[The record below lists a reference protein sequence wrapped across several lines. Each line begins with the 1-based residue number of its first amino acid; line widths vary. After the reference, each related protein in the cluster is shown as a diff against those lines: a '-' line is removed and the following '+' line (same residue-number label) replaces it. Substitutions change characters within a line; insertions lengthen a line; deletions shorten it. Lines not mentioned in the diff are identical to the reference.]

1 MKMKP
6 KQLTMMKVHRKT
18 LDSLKKIKIAERE
31 SYEDVILR
39 LLKEREIGANNG
51 NEQREVSI

>member
-1 MKMKP
+1 MKP

-18 LDSLKKIKIAERE
+18 LDKLRKMKIAERE